1 MYSCPYFNYKKV
13 INSEN
18 SGTIHIYTIASGL
31 LTFINL
37 FIFFIQGLI
46 SFNNLE
52 NVKENRRDRQSNIE
66 TMISNAI
73 IFILLSIIA
82 GLYNFPPS
90 CVKIGNKAND
100 LYQKLNNEKDEIL
113 NMNINEGFN

>member
-1 MYSCPYFNYKKV
+1 M
-13 INSEN
+13 IW
-18 SGTIHIYTIASGL
+18 
-31 LTFINL
+31 
-37 FIFFIQGLI
+37 
-46 SFNNLE
+46 FNNLE
-52 NVKENRRDRQSNIE
+52 NVKKNKRDRQSNIE

-100 LYQKLNNEKDEIL
+100 LYQKLNNLIL
-113 NMNINEGFN
+113 FLIKKFLFCNLKK

>member
-1 MYSCPYFNYKKV
+1 MV
-13 INSEN
+13 
-18 SGTIHIYTIASGL
+18 
-31 LTFINL
+31 
-37 FIFFIQGLI
+37 IFFIQGLI

-100 LYQKLNNEKDEIL
+100 LYQKLNNLILFLIRKFLFCNLKKNNEKDEIL

>member
-1 MYSCPYFNYKKV
+1 M
-13 INSEN
+13 
-18 SGTIHIYTIASGL
+18 
-31 LTFINL
+31 
-37 FIFFIQGLI
+37 I

-82 GLYNFPPS
+82 GLYSFPPS
-90 CVKIGNKAND
+90 CLKIGNKAND
-100 LYQKLNNEKDEIL
+100 LYQKLNKLIL
-113 NMNINEGFN
+113 FSIKKFLFRNPKKQQRKR